1 MSRRPSEVP
10 ECWPRLLSLVFAG
23 IAGAALLATLP
34 LHAQAGPD
42 RCLVPAS
49 IRDAIL
55 NETSGEEA
63 YQHVQM
69 LAVNRDRQPDEYRN
83 EFFETTYLRTM
94 AKQYGLSDV
103 QVDFFPTRD
112 VWDAEEGDLWLI
124 QPTMKKIAS
133 LTMVPTAVA
142 QGSTTADVEA
152 EVVYVGQGREAD
164 YAGKD
169 VKGKI
174 VLGSGGVGGVFTSGV
189 VQRGAA
195 GALGT
200 GSTGVTANSAG
211 YTLDQLGWSTVPATA
226 EHPGFGF
233 VLSLRQFYEIR
244 DYLERGQ
251 KVVMRAHLRTST
263 YPGKMNVISAS
274 IPGSDP
280 AAGEFIAVAHA
291 YETIAT
297 PGANDNCTGVATI
310 LEVGRTL
317 ARLIKT
323 GVLPQPKR
331 TIRFAWGPEISGTT
345 AYMFKHPELQD
356 KLIAALNFD
365 MTGADL
371 AVTGG
376 YLRMKMT
383 PDSRPSYLND
393 LIASLLQ
400 FVDQTEIRTQQGTN
414 QPFGYRLTPVA
425 TITSGSD
432 HSVFN
437 NGGIPAMQFNH
448 WPDNFYHSSHDRIIN
463 VDPTEL
469 KRSSFMAAAAF
480 YYMATAGAPQ
490 ARDLAWDAA
499 ANGEKWIAEV
509 TRQSVRL
516 LGNDAT
522 KLPEQYKAAQNKVT
536 WACNRARG
544 GVESVLALA
553 KDADVAATVKTL
565 VGTLEATRDLNAR
578 MLENAYK
585 ERCATLGVKP
595 APIALTDKELEYSLM
610 VPRRLF
616 KVYSAE
622 AQKRQAQGPG
632 QGQAPAQGQRGAPPQ
647 RPAAAAAAA
656 PTEPVEGQPPA
667 PAQGQRGGGRGGRNQ
682 GLPGLA
688 SNEVA
693 NFIDGSRSILD
704 IYNAVRAEC
713 GNLVTGS
720 NDVKFAYIL
729 ATDAPDVD
737 LEAVATSLQN
747 MEKAGTIEITK
758 KPAPTP
764 AKKGTKK

>member
-1 MSRRPSEVP
+1 MIQRQSTASRR
-10 ECWPRLLSLVFAG
+10 SLRCRFVIFAG
-23 IAGAALLATLP
+23 LAGAALVAGMGLQ
-34 LHAQAGPD
+34 AQTPVD

-63 YQHVQM
+63 YQHVQI
-69 LAVNRDRQPDEYRN
+69 LAVNRNRQPDEYQN
-83 EFFETTYLRTM
+83 EFFETTYLRNM

-103 QVDFFPTRD
+103 QVEFFPTREI
-112 VWDAEEGDLWLI
+112 WDGEEGDLWLI
-124 QPTMKKIAS
+124 QPARKKIAS
-133 LTMVPTAVA
+133 LNMVPTALA

-152 EVVYVGQGREAD
+152 EVVYVGPGREAD

-200 GSTGVTANSAG
+200 GSAGVSANSAG
-211 YTLDQLGWSTVPATA
+211 YTLDQLGWSSVSASA
-226 EHPGFGF
+226 DRPGFGF

-251 KVVMRAHLRTST
+251 KVVMRAHVRAKT
-263 YPGKMNVISAS
+263 YPGKMNVVSAA

-280 AAGEFIAVAHA
+280 AAGELITVAHA
-291 YETIAT
+291 FETIAT

-317 ARLIKT
+317 ARLIRD

-331 TIRFAWGPEISGTT
+331 TIRFVWGPEISGTT

-356 KLIAALNFD
+356 RLLAALNFD

-371 AVTGG
+371 AATSE

-393 LIASLLQ
+393 LLASLLQ

-414 QPFGYRLTPVA
+414 QPFNYRLTPVA
-425 TITSGSD
+425 AITSGSD

-448 WPDNFYHSSHDRIIN
+448 WPDNFYHSSHDRIIY

-469 KRSSFMAAAAF
+469 KRTSFMAAAAF
-480 YYMATAGAPQ
+480 YYLGTAGAPQ
-490 ARDLAWDAA
+490 ARDLAWDGA
-499 ANGEKWIAEV
+499 ANGEKWMAEV
-509 TRQSVRL
+509 TRQSLRL
-516 LGNDAT
+516 LGNDAA
-522 KLPEQYKAAQNKVT
+522 KLPGQYKAAQNKVT
-536 WACNRARG
+536 WAYNRARG
-544 GVESVLALA
+544 GVESVLTLA
-553 KDADVAATVKTL
+553 KDADVSATVKTL
-565 VGTLEATRDLNAR
+565 VGTLDAARDANAR
-578 MLENAYK
+578 MLESAYK
-585 ERCATLGVKP
+585 DRCASLGIKP
-595 APIALTDKELEYSLM
+595 VPIAPTDRERECSLR

-616 KVYSAE
+616 KVYSPE
-622 AQKRQAQGPG
+622 AQKRQGQSAGQGPG
-632 QGQAPAQGQRGAPPQ
+632 GGRGAQPP
-647 RPAAAAAAA
+647 RPVAAAA
-656 PTEPVEGQPPA
+656 PAERAEVQPA
-667 PAQGQRGGGRGGRNQ
+667 AQRGGGRGRQ
-682 GLPGLA
+682 PGLPGLA

-693 NFIDGSRSILD
+693 NFIDGSRTILD

-713 GNLVTGS
+713 GNLVTGN
-720 NDVKFAYIL
+720 NDMKFAYML
-729 ATDAPDVD
+729 SPDAPDVE
-737 LEAVATSLQN
+737 LEAVVTTLEN
-747 MEKAGTIEITK
+747 LEKAGTIEIIK
-758 KPAPTP
+758 KAPEPP
-764 AKKGTKK
+764 AKGIKKK

>member
-1 MSRRPSEVP
+1 MTDRHSASCHVR
-10 ECWPRLLSLVFAG
+10 RLLSV
-23 IAGAALLATLP
+23 ALLVVALAGGALLVTTS
-34 LHAQAGPD
+34 LHAQAPAV

-69 LAVNRDRQPDEYRN
+69 LAVNRNRQPEEYQN

-103 QVDFFPTRD
+103 QVEFFPTRD
-112 VWDAEEGDLWLI
+112 TWDGEEADLWLT
-124 QPTMKKIAS
+124 QPAHRKLAS
-133 LTMVPTAVA
+133 LNMVPTALA
-142 QGSTTADVEA
+142 QGSTSGDVET

-174 VLGSGGVGGVFTSGV
+174 VLGSGSVGGLFTSGV

-200 GSTGVTANSAG
+200 GSAGVSANSAG
-211 YTLDQLGWSTVPATA
+211 YTLDQLGWSSVSASA
-226 EHPGFGF
+226 DRPGFGF
-233 VLSLRQFYEIR
+233 VLSLRQFYELR
-244 DYLERGQ
+244 DYVERGQ
-251 KVVMRAHLRTST
+251 KVVVRAHVRTKT
-263 YPGKMNVISAS
+263 YPGKMNVIAAS

-280 AAGEFIAVAHA
+280 SAGEVIAVAHA

-317 ARLIKT
+317 ARLVRD
-323 GVLPQPKR
+323 GVLPPPKR
-331 TIRFAWGPEISGTT
+331 TIRFVWGPEISGTT

-356 KLIAALNFD
+356 RLLAALNFD

-371 AVTGG
+371 AATGG

-393 LIASLLQ
+393 LLASLLQ

-414 QPFGYRLTPVA
+414 QPFSYRLTPVA

-437 NGGIPAMQFNH
+437 TGGIPAMQFNH
-448 WPDNFYHSSHDRIIN
+448 WPDNFYHSSHDRIIY
-463 VDPTEL
+463 VDATQL
-469 KRSSFMAAAAF
+469 KRTSFMAAAAF
-480 YYMATAGAPQ
+480 YYLATAGAPQ

-509 TRQSVRL
+509 TRQSLQL
-516 LGNDAT
+516 LGTDAA
-522 KLPEQYKAAQNKVT
+522 KLPEEYKAAQNKVA
-536 WACNRARG
+536 WAYNRARG
-544 GVESVLALA
+544 SVESVLTLA
-553 KDADVAATVKTL
+553 KDGDVAASVKTL
-565 VGTLEATRDLNAR
+565 AGTLDLARDANSK
-578 MLENAYK
+578 MLEAAY
-585 ERCATLGVKP
+585 RDRSAALGLKP
-595 APIALTDKELEYSLM
+595 APTTLTAKETEYSLM

-616 KVYSAE
+616 KVYSPE
-622 AQKRQAQGPG
+622 AQKRQAQG
-632 QGQAPAQGQRGAPPQ
+632 
-647 RPAAAAAAA
+647 
-656 PTEPVEGQPPA
+656 
-667 PAQGQRGGGRGGRNQ
+667 GGGRGRQQ

-688 SNEVA
+688 SSEIA
-693 NFIDGSRSILD
+693 NFIDGSRSVLD

-713 GNLVTGS
+713 GNLVTGNS
-720 NDVKFAYIL
+720 EVKFAYL
-729 ATDAPDVD
+729 LSPDAPDVELD
-737 LEAVATSLQN
+737 AVVTTIQG
-747 MEKAGTIEITK
+747 MEKAGTIEIVK
-758 KPAPTP
+758 KAAPTTGR
-764 AKKGTKK
+764 KK